1 MKIGFIGLGQ
11 MGKPMAMNLRRN
23 GVELMV
29 HVRKTPTPDWET
41 AGIAV
46 TRQLRDIVRCEI
58 IFLCL
63 PDTHVVTE
71 VLLHENGI
79 AESLSPGQI
88 ICDFSTIDY
97 QASITIAEKLA
108 ARAVEYLDAPISGM
122 EARAIDGTLTIMCGG
137 KKPIFDKLL
146 PFLRFMGTNIL
157 YMGPSGCG
165 QLAKAINNTLFD
177 INMAALAEILPV
189 AAKLGLDPELIGSVI
204 NSSSGRS
211 FASEFFIPR
220 ILSGNFGDGYTL
232 EKAYKD
238 LVSIASLSANLCLPL
253 PVTHA
258 ATTTYQMAMLQGLGD
273 KDKGAMTCLFETLA
287 GVKFRQGEGAVSAT
301 GDKNPA
307 APACESNVR
316 PASSQSGNSRTAGQ
330 TK

>member
-29 HVRKTPTPDWET
+29 HVRKKPASEFET

-46 TRQLRDIVRCEI
+46 TRQLRDIACCEV

-63 PDTHVVTE
+63 PNTQVVTE
-71 VLLHENGI
+71 VLMHENGL
-79 AESLSPGQI
+79 AESLRPGQI

-97 QASITIAEKLA
+97 QASITIAETLA
-108 ARAVEYLDAPISGM
+108 ARAVDYLDAPISGM
-122 EARAIDGTLTIMCGG
+122 EARATDGTLTIMCGG
-137 KKPIFDKLL
+137 KKSIFDQLL
-146 PFLRFMGTNIL
+146 PVLQFMGTNIL

-165 QLAKAINNTLFD
+165 QLTKAINNTLFD

-189 AAKLGLDPELIGSVI
+189 AVKLGLAPELIGSVI

-220 ILSGNFGDGYTL
+220 ILNGNFGDGYPL

-258 ATTTYQMAMLQGLGD
+258 ATTTYQMAMRQGLGD
-273 KDKGAMTCLFETLA
+273 QDKGAMTCLFEALV

-307 APACESNVR
+307 ATACENSVR
-316 PASSQSGNSRTAGQ
+316 PASSRSGSSRTAGR

>member
-29 HVRKTPTPDWET
+29 HVRNKPASDLEA

-46 TRQLRDIVRCEI
+46 TKDLQDIARCEI

-63 PDTHVVTE
+63 PDTQVVTE
-71 VLLHENGI
+71 ILLHENGL
-79 AESLSPGQI
+79 AESLRPGQI
-88 ICDFSTIDY
+88 VCDFSTIDY
-97 QASITIAEKLA
+97 QASITIAETLA

-122 EARAIDGTLTIMCGG
+122 AARAIDGTLTIMCGG
-137 KKPIFDKLL
+137 KKPIFDQLL
-146 PFLRFMGTNIL
+146 PCLRFMGTNIL

-165 QLAKAINNTLFD
+165 QLTKAINNTLFD

-189 AAKLGLDPELIGSVI
+189 AAKLGLDPGLIGSVI

-220 ILSGNFGDGYTL
+220 ILNGNFGDGYPL

-238 LVSIASLSANLCLPL
+238 LVSTPAFRKPLLALNPHARRNDNLANGHAPSLGDHGQGPIDL
-253 PVTHA
+253 PVEALRGKVPARGRCCFSH
-258 ATTTYQMAMLQGLGD
+258 GD
-273 KDKGAMTCLFETLA
+273 KTRLFYSINS
-287 GVKFRQGEGAVSAT
+287 VKFSYH
-301 GDKNPA
+301 
-307 APACESNVR
+307 SI
-316 PASSQSGNSRTAGQ
+316 
-330 TK
+330 

>member
-1 MKIGFIGLGQ
+1 MGFCNPDFFNNLNCVFASKFTIGIFTYHYNRSQRATTQTCNGFECKQAVFGCTSILYFKRFDQCLG
-11 MGKPMAMNLRRN
+11 N
-23 GVELMV
+23 
-29 HVRKTPTPDWET
+29 
-41 AGIAV
+41 
-46 TRQLRDIVRCEI
+46 
-58 IFLCL
+58 
-63 PDTHVVTE
+63 
-71 VLLHENGI
+71 
-79 AESLSPGQI
+79 
-88 ICDFSTIDY
+88 
-97 QASITIAEKLA
+97 
-108 ARAVEYLDAPISGM
+108 
-122 EARAIDGTLTIMCGG
+122 
-137 KKPIFDKLL
+137 
-146 PFLRFMGTNIL
+146 GTNIL

-189 AAKLGLDPELIGSVI
+189 AAKLGLDPGLIGSVI

-211 FASEFFIPR
+211 FSSEFFIPR
-220 ILSGNFGDGYTL
+220 ILSGNFGDGYPL

-316 PASSQSGNSRTAGQ
+316 PASSQSGNSQTAGQ